1 MAQQTSV
8 ETIEEQIEHEMSKL
22 EMDFNNGVEWSMR
35 IFFASLKQIRNK
47 VWEAKKMHK
56 AEIKNAFNEGN
67 LSAYNNNRITNADK
81 YYNETF
87 KQ

>member
-1 MAQQTSV
+1 MTQQTSV

-56 AEIKNAFNEGN
+56 AEVINFAEKWENGVPHDSKEDLYAE
-67 LSAYNNNRITNADK
+67 I
-81 YYNETF
+81 F
-87 KQ
+87 KK